1 MLVVYI
7 INICCNLEPSHSKEN
22 SVGNLVSKSLVVIMQ
37 TLHVENLH
45 TDRWWM
51 TNEASSDKV
60 NIKDFAL

>member
-45 TDRWWM
+45 TDR
-51 TNEASSDKV
+51 
-60 NIKDFAL
+60 